1 MSNTLWL
8 LARHPEAWDAIRAN
22 PELIPQTILESLRL
36 ETPVRAFTRVMT
48 MEAEVDGVMIPKNA
62 RVLLLY
68 GSANRDERKWPDPER
83 FDIYR
88 RPIDHLGFG
97 HGVHACV
104 GMHLAQLEIRAVMTA
119 LAARVARIELG
130 KPEIL
135 INNFLRGF
143 EHIPVR
149 VS

>member
-1 MSNTLWL
+1 
-8 LARHPEAWDAIRAN
+8 
-22 PELIPQTILESLRL
+22 
-36 ETPVRAFTRVMT
+36 
-48 MEAEVDGVMIPKNA
+48 
-62 RVLLLY
+62 
-68 GSANRDERKWPDPER
+68 
-83 FDIYR
+83 
-88 RPIDHLGFG
+88 
-97 HGVHACV
+97 
-104 GMHLAQLEIRAVMTA
+104 MHLAQLEIRAVMTA